1 MSSTTL
7 RRLTSISL
15 VKAPLTRV
23 PIAIIAN
30 SAVVK
35 LALDQDIANIAVIL
49 GIHLNKAMLPLSI
62 ACLSLR
68 ETVPTNVVVAAVAL
82 LTVRVGTADG
92 LVANIAVETDV
103 PGGVFDEV
111 GEVFCAFS
119 VALLCFAFVCVIELA
134 NNRT

>member
-1 MSSTTL
+1 MTPSTF

-15 VKAPLTRV
+15 VKTSLTGI

-35 LALDQDIANIAVIL
+35 LALDQDIADIAVIL
-49 GIHLNKAMLPLSI
+49 GIHLNKAMLSLAI
-62 ACLSLR
+62 ARLSLG
-68 ETVPTNVVVAAVAL
+68 ETVATNVVVAAVAL

-119 VALLCFAFVCVIELA
+119 VALLCFAFVCAIESA
-134 NNRT
+134 MNDK